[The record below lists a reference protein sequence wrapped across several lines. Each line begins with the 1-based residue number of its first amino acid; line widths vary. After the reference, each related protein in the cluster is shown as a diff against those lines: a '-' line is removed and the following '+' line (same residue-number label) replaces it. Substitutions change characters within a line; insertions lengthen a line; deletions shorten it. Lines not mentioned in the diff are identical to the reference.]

1 MKKAKLLT
9 LLAVPFLLAGCGEE
23 EIAPKGPKVET
34 RYSADNSIEEKNEY
48 SYDKNGNPVEILS
61 AYYIGGVALK
71 SKVTLEYNG
80 NLLAREYSYSQKEDS
95 SWDLKYKAYYSY
107 DENGKEK
114 VNYAIKIADNGEE
127 VPSNIEFS
135 NYNDKNLLIHT
146 ESYRFAKGEFTPLIS
161 VYYEY
166 NDKGLLVSER
176 RAESYYTESS
186 ILQQRFEYV
195 YNADDTLKEV
205 KEYSGYL
212 ENGKMGEEKLNFITS
227 YEYDAKKNKISETCH
242 GFDDLNQD
250 YVKTK
255 ETYEY
260 DDKNRMI
267 KSSYFNLPDDET
279 VTDLVLDSYTIYEY

>member
-1 MKKAKLLT
+1 MKKAKLIT

-23 EIAPKGPKVET
+23 EVAPKGPKVET

-61 AYYIGGVALK
+61 TYYSGGVA
-71 SKVTLEYNG
+71 SKWKTALEYNG
-80 NLLAREYSYSQKEDS
+80 NLLTREYSYSQKEDS
-95 SWDLKYKAYYSY
+95 SWDLKYKTFYSY

-114 VNYAIKIADNGEE
+114 VYFFTEIKDNGEE
-127 VPSNIEFS
+127 VPSSLEFS

-146 ESYRFAKGEFTPLIS
+146 ESYFFVKGEFWPSLS

-166 NDKGLLVSER
+166 NDKGLLVGER
-176 RAESYYTESS
+176 RADSYYTESS
-186 ILQQRFEYV
+186 IYQQRFEYV

-212 ENGKMGEEKLNFITS
+212 EDGKIGEEELTLITY
-227 YEYDAKKNKISETCH
+227 YEYDAKKNRISETCH
-242 GFDDLNQD
+242 GFDDLDQD

-267 KSSYFNLPDDET
+267 KLSYFHLSDDET